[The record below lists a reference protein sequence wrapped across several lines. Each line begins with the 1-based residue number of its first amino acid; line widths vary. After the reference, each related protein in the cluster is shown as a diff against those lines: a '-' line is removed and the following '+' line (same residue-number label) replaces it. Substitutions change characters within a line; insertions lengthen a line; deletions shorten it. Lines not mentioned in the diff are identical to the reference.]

1 MNGSML
7 WTCSG
12 KRICLRE
19 YHGII
24 ERIMLPIS
32 TSVGETTDDVT
43 QITKF
48 ADGLSYSTPSKI
60 SETFLTPTT
69 SEDNPPHQHTSTPSS
84 PYLINRF
91 HPSIHLLTLLLLSPT
106 PQSLVY
112 HQQCD
117 HYFTPH
123 IYFNSGLGYLIE
135 SFFRGCLLSFY
146 RGPPFPP
153 EGNLPRLRIPRDRSF
168 VFVFPS
174 YFVLLLSL
182 FGGRGAGMDL
192 HEPFLYFITAIF

>member
-1 MNGSML
+1 ML

-32 TSVGETTDDVT
+32 TSVGETTDDVM

-48 ADGLSYSTPSKI
+48 ADGLSYFTPSKI

-69 SEDNPPHQHTSTPSS
+69 SEDNPPHQHAPQIRRPPILSTDFTRAST
-84 PYLINRF
+84 F
-91 HPSIHLLTLLLLSPT
+91 LTLLLLSPT

-123 IYFNSGLGYLIE
+123 IHFNSGLGYLIE
-135 SFFRGCLLSFY
+135 SFFRGCLLSFF
-146 RGPPFPP
+146 RGPPSPP
-153 EGNLPRLRIPRDRSF
+153 EGNPPRLRIPRDRSF

-174 YFVLLLSL
+174 YLVLLLSL